1 MNEKKPDYERARV
14 LEYVVVELDPDRIH
28 WFIRRGDHFED
39 LPPDPDGI
47 YRSAVFPGL
56 WLDAEALFARDWDSL
71 YRAVRRG
78 VRTRKHAEFVANW
91 NRAGRGGRIRVLAGV
106 ARRKS

>member
-1 MNEKKPDYERARV
+1 LNREEADYDRAGVREN
-14 LEYVVVELDPDRIH
+14 LVVELDPNRIH

-56 WLDAEALFARDWDSL
+56 WLDAEALFARDWDPL

-78 VRTRKHAEFVANW
+78 VRTRKHADFVAKL
-91 NRAGRGGRIRVLAGV
+91 AAAAFCSQARGPER
-106 ARRKS
+106 